1 MAGRIILSLCCFLCA
16 GAYFLNGRLCRIC
29 SSPVAFW
36 TGGETALKTTVK
48 DPVRYNREMGSAFR
62 WYAIA
67 WLICG
72 LLGALS
78 PLAGIIGMIAVLT
91 LGLFLLWKRY
101 RKILNACS

>member
-1 MAGRIILSLCCFLCA
+1 MVGRIILSLCCFLCA

-36 TGGETALKTTVK
+36 TGSEQALKAAIK
-48 DPVRYNREMGSAFR
+48 DPARYNREMGSAFR
-62 WYAIA
+62 CYGVA

-91 LGLFLLWKRY
+91 LGLFLLWKQY
-101 RKILNACS
+101 RQILIACS